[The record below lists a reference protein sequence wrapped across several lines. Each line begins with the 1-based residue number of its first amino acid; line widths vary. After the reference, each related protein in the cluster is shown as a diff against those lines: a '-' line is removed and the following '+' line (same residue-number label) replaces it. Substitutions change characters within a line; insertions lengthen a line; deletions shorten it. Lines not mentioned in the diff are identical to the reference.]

1 MLRHLEIR
9 DLLLIDR
16 LQLDFQPGLNV
27 LTGETGAGKSIL
39 LDALGL
45 ALGWKG
51 RGDLVRTGAAQAEV
65 TAVFALGP
73 GHAAR
78 AVLDEA
84 GLPAGEDELVLRR
97 VAGAEGRRTAYV
109 DDRRV
114 SAETLR
120 ALAETLVEL
129 HGQQDDR
136 GLLDP
141 RGHRALLDAFAGH
154 DEAVA
159 AVRGAWRTVAAARR
173 ALADGEAAGAAARAE
188 EDFLRHAVAELD
200 LLAPG
205 ASRGTQTPPPGD
217 AGGHARAR

>member
-141 RGHRALLDAFAGH
+141 RGHRALLDNFG
-154 DEAVA
+154 A
-159 AVRGAWRTVAAARR
+159 AILGKADLLVTGLDGLRATRV
-173 ALADGEAAGAAARAE
+173 ALAALESIRTGATVDLRGWDADASPPSDGEA
-188 EDFLRHAVAELD
+188 
-200 LLAPG
+200 
-205 ASRGTQTPPPGD
+205 T
-217 AGGHARAR
+217 